1 MSKSEAKL
9 IVKKY
14 GILLKKSD
22 FIFSEIYLFGSY
34 ATGKATK
41 NSDIDVAVVTSGKRD
56 KKYLKQKMR
65 LWEIAVEVDSRL
77 EPVLLSKDDFK
88 KNSVSILADE
98 IKKEGVKIV

>member
-1 MSKSEAKL
+1 M
-9 IVKKY
+9 
-14 GILLKKSD
+14 
-22 FIFSEIYLFGSY
+22 FGSY
-34 ATGKATK
+34 ARSNAHID
-41 NSDIDVAVVTSGKRD
+41 SDIDVAVVTSGKRD